1 MQDMIPQ
8 SDKSGLACLL
18 LLLFVGWLGAHRFYV
33 RKVGTGLLFILTFG
47 GLGIWWLIDLIL
59 IVTGA
64 FTDADG
70 RRVKL

>member
-1 MQDMIPQ
+1 MIPQ

>member
-1 MQDMIPQ
+1 M
-8 SDKSGLACLL
+8 
-18 LLLFVGWLGAHRFYV
+18 